1 MLEHAASAELTY
13 SSGTEDYG
21 EARYF
26 GDLAF
31 EVDDITL
38 ACRAW
43 LR

>member
-13 SSGTEDYG
+13 SWGTE